1 MQRIA
6 TLAAVATLGAL
17 LLGGAP
23 TTAAPLRA
31 DAHAAPVTDV
41 SAQSRPRR
49 PRAAII
55 VRPRGYPYRTF
66 HSFYPLPYDIEY
78 PGPNATRQCV
88 ARYVQEAR
96 PSGTVIV
103 PRMRCWWVGG

>member
-31 DAHAAPVTDV
+31 DAHAASVTDV

-78 PGPNATRQCV
+78 PGPGFVRQC
-88 ARYVQEAR
+88 AAWLAPEAR

-103 PRMRCWWVGG
+103 PRSRCWWARG